1 MNALEF
7 GVPQDRDRVICIG
20 FLKKKYGHIKDNQL
34 NFNLSTKDLRQGAI
48 NILHSP
54 SNDNIQL
61 LTENTAY
68 DNRKSVFQ
76 VQSLVRTIQ
85 EIKKRIKF
93 DIFINDSYVNGG
105 FLFAQNSNLDNL
117 YTRLEIQLNFIMTAF
132 LNAGYI
138 SNYVLRIPKQ
148 SDDQTILDMQNYIIR
163 GNIIFDGNMSLRGN
177 VEIKNIEI

>member
-1 MNALEF
+1 M
-7 GVPQDRDRVICIG
+7 
-20 FLKKKYGHIKDNQL
+20 
-34 NFNLSTKDLRQGAI
+34 STKDLRQGAI

-117 YTRLEIQLNFIMTAF
+117 YTKLEIQLNFIMTAF

-138 SNYVLRIPKQ
+138 SNYVLRIPRQ
-148 SDDQTILDMQNYIIR
+148 TDDQTILDMQNYIIR
-163 GNIIFDGNMSLRGN
+163 GSIILQFDQSNTIELTLDNILNDLSLLSDNGQDEVLVPR
-177 VEIKNIEI
+177 I